1 MLLRLLAA
9 FLAGGTLCALLQIAV
24 DRTALTPA
32 RILTG
37 TVVAGV
43 ILSGLGLYGPFAAFA
58 HCGATVPLSG
68 FGHLIAEGVREEI
81 DRAGAVGILTG
92 GLKAAA
98 GGIAAAVLFGYSAAL
113 LGRARTKF

>member
-92 GLKAAA
+92 GLKAAS
-98 GGIAAAVLFGYSAAL
+98 GGLSTAILRSLAAALFGKSK
-113 LGRARTKF
+113 T

>member
-81 DRAGAVGILTG
+81 DRAGAAGILTG
-92 GLKAAA
+92 GLKAAS
-98 GGIAAAVLFGYSAAL
+98 GGLSTAILLSLAAALFGKSK
-113 LGRARTKF
+113 T

>member
-43 ILSGLGLYGPFAAFA
+43 ILSGLGLYRPPVQAPLPQA
-58 HCGATVPLSG
+58 HPHGSLS
-68 FGHLIAEGVREEI
+68 LM
-81 DRAGAVGILTG
+81 
-92 GLKAAA
+92 
-98 GGIAAAVLFGYSAAL
+98 
-113 LGRARTKF
+113 